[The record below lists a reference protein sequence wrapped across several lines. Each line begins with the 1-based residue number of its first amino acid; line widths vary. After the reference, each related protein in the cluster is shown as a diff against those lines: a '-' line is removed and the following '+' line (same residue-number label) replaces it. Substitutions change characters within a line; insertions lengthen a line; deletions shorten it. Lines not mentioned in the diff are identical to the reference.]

1 MSYKM
6 CVCHWPKYS
15 GRYTNGA
22 RAEDE
27 VRLVVLSFGIG
38 LGILSG
44 WGKAARAETG
54 GCLGAGSGGSSGT
67 GLLPAPRRW
76 LCSLLIL
83 LLCRDIAL
91 HLKQGRVTSQ
101 CILVFSGTNMGR
113 QA

>member
-6 CVCHWPKYS
+6 CVSRWPKYS
-15 GRYTNGA
+15 GSYTNGA
-22 RAEDE
+22 AAEDE
-27 VRLVVLSFGIG
+27 ARLVLSFGIG

-44 WGKAARAETG
+44 WGKAATAETA
-54 GCLGAGSGGSSGT
+54 GCLGAGSGGSSAT

-76 LCSLLIL
+76 LCSLLTL
-83 LLCRDIAL
+83 LLCRGIAL
-91 HLKQGRVTSQ
+91 HLKQSRVTSQ

>member
-6 CVCHWPKYS
+6 CVCRWPKYS
-15 GRYTNGA
+15 GHYTNGA

-76 LCSLLIL
+76 LCSLLLYLFYYSAGTL
-83 LLCRDIAL
+83 LSI
-91 HLKQGRVTSQ
+91 
-101 CILVFSGTNMGR
+101 
-113 QA
+113 